1 MRNNQDANILEEL
14 YFGNIDPNAQ
24 SFDRTSNFGKAM
36 QVTVDTEEEL
46 LKLLEG
52 REKQL
57 FRDFVAAQSE
67 IVGITAVEKFVKGF
81 KLGARIG
88 LEILS
93 DEDSCLRDIT

>member
-1 MRNNQDANILEEL
+1 MRMLEEL

-24 SFDRTSNFGKAM
+24 SFDKNSNFGKAM
-36 QVTVDTEEEL
+36 QVVSDTEDEL
-46 LKLLEG
+46 LKLLDD

-67 IVGITAVEKFVKGF
+67 INGITAVEKFIKGF

-88 LEILS
+88 LEITN
-93 DEDSCLRDIT
+93 EDYSCLQDIL